1 MGQSSS
7 WLVNQSVIQSASW
20 PISLLFSL
28 PVGWSISMLFSQPK
42 GWSISQWYL
51 RSANQ
56 ISCQLINGRL
66 LFAVVCLL
74 FASSFSF
81 VSRLSDG
88 WYFGIWQHANSQ
100 SFVSHTTAG
109 WWWSN
114 NGITV
119 GCWLTMAMKQP
130 LISQQGIW
138 VLLIL
143 HITQSICRSVCQSVS
158 WSASRDKFYL
168 PQISSILGF

>member
-20 PISLLFSL
+20 PISL
-28 PVGWSISMLFSQPK
+28 LFSQPK

-88 WYFGIWQHANSQ
+88 WYSGIWQHANSWL
-100 SFVSHTTAG
+100 FVSHTTAG
-109 WWWSN
+109 WRWSN